1 MRANHLFQFQSKP
14 YISMLEVKVISEFFS
29 LINIL
34 KKRKGIINISFA
46 NYWFKLRREYSSQ
59 RIPFT
64 RKKKFAK
71 VSSTGQRIATQL
83 YGIVSLVISVIK

>member
-14 YISMLEVKVISEFFS
+14 YISMLEVNVISEFFS

-34 KKRKGIINISFA
+34 KKQKSIINISLT
-46 NYWFKLRREYSSQ
+46 NYWFKLRWEYSSQ

-64 RKKKFAK
+64 HKKTFAK
-71 VSSTGQRIATQL
+71 VSSTGERIAT
-83 YGIVSLVISVIK
+83 